1 MSYVQAFNKQC
12 LNFLGEMA
20 KTYPENKEILPI
32 KNQYLLI
39 TKTNERWGI
48 QNFIDTCWKFYP
60 NIKENDERFFL
71 EYDLSGTILDE
82 LNLKKIWTH
91 ANDNTKKQI
100 WLYIKVIFKIVEKYT
115 NSKNLKKISA

>member
-32 KNQYLLI
+32 KNQYLLV

-48 QNFIDTCWKFYP
+48 QNFIKTCWKFYP
-60 NIKENDERFFL
+60 NIKVNDEKFFL

-82 LNLKKIWTH
+82 LNLKEIWENAT
-91 ANDNTKKQI
+91 DNTKKQI
-100 WLYIKVIFKIVEKYT
+100 WLYVKVIFKIVEKYQ
-115 NSKNLKKISA
+115 NSKTLKSA

>member
-32 KNQYLLI
+32 KNQFLLV

-48 QNFIDTCWKFYP
+48 QNFIKTCWKFYP
-60 NIKENDERFFL
+60 NIKVNDEKFFL

-82 LNLKKIWTH
+82 LNLKEIWKNAT
-91 ANDNTKKQI
+91 DNTKKQI
-100 WLYIKVIFKIVEKYT
+100 WLYVKVIFKIVEKYQ
-115 NSKNLKKISA
+115 NSKTLKSA